1 MSKEER
7 GDLEGDD
14 QSIYIWCEFG
24 YNIQL
29 FVVKVIYLNLLK
41 SIISYNYLQQKLLQR
56 LSNYIKETFVWLY
69 ST

>member
-1 MSKEER
+1 MIPQKKN
-7 GDLEGDD
+7 EGIWSVMIK
-14 QSIYIWCEFG
+14 SIYIWCEFR

-56 LSNYIKETFVWLY
+56 LSNYIKETFV
-69 ST
+69 